1 MSNFSYDNILKNNLA
16 NLQKYNLLKDNLV
29 NEGVFFQVL
38 SSSLLLLT
46 VSLVFFHMTKVK
58 TVEMKRSFAKFFCIV
73 FILLSI
79 TYLIQGLIKY
89 HNARE
94 MNNQSWDLYLVTG
107 IIFILL
113 EIGIAFIMIEI
124 FDGPLSEMTKML
136 GKKVKNK

>member
-1 MSNFSYDNILKNNLA
+1 MNDSSYDNILKNNLV
-16 NLQKYNLLKDNLV
+16 NLQKYNLV

-46 VSLVFFHMTKVK
+46 VSLVFFHMTKRR
-58 TVEMKRSFAKFFCIV
+58 TVEMKRYFAKFFCIV

-124 FDGPLSEMTKML
+124 FDSPLSEMTTML
-136 GKKVKNK
+136 GKKSKK

>member
-1 MSNFSYDNILKNNLA
+1 MSNSSEDNI
-16 NLQKYNLLKDNLV
+16 LKDNLV

-46 VSLVFFHMTKVK
+46 VSLVFFHMTKVR

-89 HNARE
+89 HNARK
-94 MNNQSWDLYLVTG
+94 MNNQSWDLYLITG
-107 IIFILL
+107 IIFI
-113 EIGIAFIMIEI
+113 
-124 FDGPLSEMTKML
+124 
-136 GKKVKNK
+136 

>member
-1 MSNFSYDNILKNNLA
+1 MSNSSEDNI
-16 NLQKYNLLKDNLV
+16 LKDNLV

-46 VSLVFFHMTKVK
+46 VSLVFFHMTKVR

-73 FILLSI
+73 FIILSI

-89 HNARE
+89 HNARK

-107 IIFILL
+107 IVFISL
-113 EIGIAFIMIEI
+113 EIGIAFIMIEV

>member
-1 MSNFSYDNILKNNLA
+1 MSNSSEDNI
-16 NLQKYNLLKDNLV
+16 LKDNLV

-46 VSLVFFHMTKVK
+46 VSLVFFHMTKVR

-89 HNARE
+89 HNARK
-94 MNNQSWDLYLVTG
+94 MNNQSWDLYLITG
-107 IIFILL
+107 IIFISL
-113 EIGIAFIMIEI
+113 EIGIAFIMIEV
-124 FDGPLSEMTKML
+124 FDGPLSGMTKML

>member
-1 MSNFSYDNILKNNLA
+1 MSNSSEDNI
-16 NLQKYNLLKDNLV
+16 LKDNLV

-46 VSLVFFHMTKVK
+46 VSLVFFHMTKVR

-89 HNARE
+89 HNARK
-94 MNNQSWDLYLVTG
+94 MNNQSWDLYLITG
-107 IIFILL
+107 IIFISL
-113 EIGIAFIMIEI
+113 EIGIAFIMIEV
-124 FDGPLSEMTKML
+124 FDVPLSGMTKML